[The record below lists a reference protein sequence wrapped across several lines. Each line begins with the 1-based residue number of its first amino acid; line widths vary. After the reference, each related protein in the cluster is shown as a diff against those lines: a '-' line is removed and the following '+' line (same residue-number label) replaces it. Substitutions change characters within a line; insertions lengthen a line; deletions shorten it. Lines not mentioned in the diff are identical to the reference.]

1 VTNVELL
8 RAIVENAEIETN
20 SALTLIRNK
29 KEDDNSVKRDVMSSV
44 KRGHALFIK
53 LSESL
58 LSPPGAGMETRVS
71 NLEIDTS
78 HTQLIP
84 AAVF

>member
-1 VTNVELL
+1 MTNVELL

-29 KEDDNSVKRDVMSSV
+29 KGDDNSVKRDVMPSV

-58 LSPPGAGMETRVS
+58 LSPPGAGMEIRVS
-71 NLEIDTS
+71 NLEIDTR
-78 HTQLIP
+78 HTKLIP
-84 AAVF
+84 TAIF